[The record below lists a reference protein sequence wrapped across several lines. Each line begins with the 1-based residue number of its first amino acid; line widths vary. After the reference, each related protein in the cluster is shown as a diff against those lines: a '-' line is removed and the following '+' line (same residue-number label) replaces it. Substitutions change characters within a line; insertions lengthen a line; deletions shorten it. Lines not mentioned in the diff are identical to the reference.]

1 MSSTKT
7 PKIHVALKRPRTVSG
22 LISLAQAIEAAM
34 ASAATTFPSP
44 TPILAQFTSDI
55 SALVTAEAAAK
66 TRAKGAVQT
75 RDAKLA
81 VVVADLKQ
89 LVAYVETVANA
100 NVATAAAVINS
111 AGMVVRKQPLHAK
124 NDVNFRKNAA
134 SGSVVVMAR
143 VGTRAK
149 ESHDWQY
156 STDGGKTWLPL
167 PSTQQAKTT
176 ITGLSPGSTVQVKT
190 RSLSKTGYSAWTDPA
205 SAPQAARS
213 GRHLTVPAAFGLYI
227 LSA

>member
-7 PKIHVALKRPRTVSG
+7 PKIHVALKRPRTVAG

-34 ASAATTFPSP
+34 ASASTTFPSP
-44 TPILAQFTSDI
+44 TPTLAQLTSDI
-55 SALVTAEAAAK
+55 STLVTAEAAAK

-81 VVVADLKQ
+81 AVVADLKQ

-100 NVATAAAVINS
+100 NPVNAAAIINS
-111 AGMVVRKQPLHAK
+111 AGMVVRKQPTSSK
-124 NDVNFRKNAA
+124 NDLNFRKTAA
-134 SGSVVVMAR
+134 SGSVVAMAR

-149 ESHDWQY
+149 ESHDWEY
-156 STDGGKTWLPL
+156 STDGGKTWVSV

-176 ITGLSPGSTVQVKT
+176 ITGLTPGSTVQVKT
-190 RSLSKTGYSAWTDPA
+190 RSLSKTGYSAWTDPV
-205 SAPQAARS
+205 SAPV
-213 GRHLTVPAAFGLYI
+213 T
-227 LSA
+227 